1 MQNVITITAPKIKTN
16 YRDGGKHGAFEDTCS
31 APHFMDIR
39 TLMHFTW
46 VKSYP
51 PLPPALSEDKSV
63 PKAPTQLWASFAQLN
78 LQQKVFLTFPS
89 FLTLFYWIIWL
100 WAWGMNCRH
109 RVTQSLSPWR
119 NSTGS
124 LKWGAD
130 LGYFTL
136 FFFLLQAT
144 TTETSSKIVLN
155 SPRDLEFSPAWVL
168 FELHERNILNKKVCG
183 GVQQ

>member
-1 MQNVITITAPKIKTN
+1 MFRSTLHGHQDFNALYLGKI
-16 YRDGGKHGAFEDTCS
+16 
-31 APHFMDIR
+31 
-39 TLMHFTW
+39 L
-46 VKSYP
+46 P
-51 PLPPALSEDKSV
+51 PSPALSEDKSV

-89 FLTLFYWIIWL
+89 FPTLFYWIIWL

-136 FFFLLQAT
+136 FFF
-144 TTETSSKIVLN
+144 
-155 SPRDLEFSPAWVL
+155 SPASN
-168 FELHERNILNKKVCG
+168 HNRNLKQNCPKLSRRFRIQSSMGAIWTSWKEHLK
-183 GVQQ
+183 